1 MTQSMKRKRFLVIV
15 IVAVIA
21 VIAII
26 HSCTKKTEE
35 DVDNGVITADV
46 EQPTVPPLRSLTLTA
61 VGDCTF
67 ATDDNADPDLGFV
80 TYAEEY
86 GTDYFFK
93 NVRQLFSEDDV
104 TLVNFEGAMSD
115 KDSRADK
122 TFAFRG
128 DPSYVNILTSSSV
141 EAANLA
147 NNHSL
152 DYGETALAD
161 TQNILESN
169 GIITCRGADNVTV
182 GQINGITVGFVGIN
196 YLNDQM
202 KTELQSAIKM
212 AKDAGAELVILSI
225 HWGIEKENEADEEQ
239 IAAAHTA
246 IDCGA
251 DVVIGTHPHVLQG
264 IEKYNGRYICYS
276 LGNFSFG
283 GNNSP
288 SDMDTMIFRET
299 FTFNSEGLVDDD
311 NIMIYPARISSHEG
325 YNDYCPKLADGDYY
339 DRIVRRVTEYSSE
352 LGSAPLKFSE
362 EPQSSSAPKNSSTSQ
377 SD

>member
-1 MTQSMKRKRFLVIV
+1 MTQSMKQKRFIIIV
-15 IVAVIA
+15 IIFAIA
-21 VIAII
+21 VVAII

-35 DVDNGVITADV
+35 EVDNGTITAEAD
-46 EQPTVPPLRSLTLTA
+46 PTAAPALRSLTLTA

-80 TYAEEY
+80 TYAQEF

-93 NVRQLFSEDDV
+93 NVRQLFGEDDV
-104 TLVNFEGAMSD
+104 TLVNFEGAMSS
-115 KDSRADK
+115 KGSRADK

-169 GIITCRGADNVTV
+169 GIITCRGVDNVTV

-202 KTELQSAIKM
+202 KTELTDAITM
-212 AKDAGAELVILSI
+212 AKNAGAELVILSI
-225 HWGIEKENEADEEQ
+225 HWGIEKENEANEEQ
-239 IAAAHTA
+239 IAAAHAA

-325 YNDYCPKLADGDYY
+325 YNDYCPKLAEGDYY
-339 DRIVRRVTEYSSE
+339 ERIVRRVTEYSLE

-362 EPQSSSAPKNSSTSQ
+362 EPQSSTAPKSSASQ
-377 SD
+377 NN